1 MSDGK
6 RVGQTAHPIAHAWDQ
21 LVAKPVVHMIE
32 GIRGVGH
39 PRATKGAVGSS
50 PANTPSAEPLEGATV
65 FVLRY
70 QSTTVSLLQT
80 VTALGGTEAVT
91 LEEATH
97 CLVPSGLGLGVSPAT
112 RRVLRRAKERNVAV
126 VEATPVL
133 AAHDAAH
140 LAASLWVVWGPHPGL
155 LVGEMTAEP
164 P

>member
-1 MSDGK
+1 MPDGK

-21 LVAKPVVHMIE
+21 LVAKPFDIMME
-32 GIRGVGH
+32 GIRGVA
-39 PRATKGAVGSS
+39 ATTAAAGSS
-50 PANTPSAEPLEGATV
+50 TANTPSAEPLEGATV

-126 VEATPVL
+126 VEATWLQIVAGL
-133 AAHDAAH
+133 AAAEHWSEVSLDSHVPPIMAVVQ
-140 LAASLWVVWGPHPGL
+140 ASGK
-155 LVGEMTAEP
+155 
-164 P
+164 